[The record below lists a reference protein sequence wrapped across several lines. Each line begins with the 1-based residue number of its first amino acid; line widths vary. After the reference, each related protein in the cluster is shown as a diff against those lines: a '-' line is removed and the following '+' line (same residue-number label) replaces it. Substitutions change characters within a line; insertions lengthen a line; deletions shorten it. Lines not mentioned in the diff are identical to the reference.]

1 MMNRIPTIWIDTDTG
16 VDDAFALLCAA
27 MLDRQGKLKLA
38 GVSAVC
44 GNVEQEKTFKN
55 ARNVLNLAGRPDVP
69 VFPGADKPLKRA
81 LRTAVHAHGTDGI
94 GGAFL
99 EESPARQERAAA
111 WDALYECAK
120 KTEGGLDLILVGPQT
135 NAAIAFQ
142 KHPDL
147 KQYLRRILIM
157 GGALEGGN
165 ITDYAEFN
173 IYVDPEAAK
182 QIFSLDLPIFMF
194 GLDVTMKA
202 RLLRKDIDEIEA
214 GTGRGNRL
222 FREAT
227 AVAQG
232 FYRKNVADCY
242 CCHDLCPVL
251 YLAYPELF
259 KGHETVIDVVTEEGK
274 FLGQTRQTD
283 QPVHRLNPV
292 FAVNEVDRE
301 RFAQLVKDC
310 INSVSSGF

>member
-1 MMNRIPTIWIDTDTG
+1 MEPNPTIWIDTDTG

-27 MLDRQGKLKLA
+27 MLDRQGKVKLA

-44 GNVEQEKTFKN
+44 GNVEQEKTYKN
-55 ARNVLNLAGRPDVP
+55 ARNVLHLAGRSDIP
-69 VFPGADKPLKRA
+69 VYPGAINPLKRA
-81 LRTAVHAHGTDGI
+81 LRTAVHAHGQDGI
-94 GGAFL
+94 GGAYL
-99 EESPARQERAAA
+99 EESPAAHEACKA
-111 WDALYECAK
+111 WDALYDCAR

-147 KQYLRRILIM
+147 RQYIRQILIM

-165 ITDYAEFN
+165 ITDHAEFN

-182 QIFSLDLPIFMF
+182 EVFALDLPMTMF

-202 RLLRKDIDEIEA
+202 RLLRADIDGIEV
-214 GTGRGNRL
+214 GSGRGNRL

-227 AVAQG
+227 AIAQG
-232 FYRKNVADCY
+232 FYRQYVADCY

-251 YLAYPELF
+251 YLAYPDLF
-259 KGHETVIDVVTEEGK
+259 KGKETVIDVVTEDGIY
-274 FLGQTRQTD
+274 LGQTRSVEKTTTRKNT
-283 QPVHRLNPV
+283 VY
-292 FAVNEVDRE
+292 AVDEVDRE
-301 RFAQLVKDC
+301 QFASLVKEC
-310 INSVSSGF
+310 INSI